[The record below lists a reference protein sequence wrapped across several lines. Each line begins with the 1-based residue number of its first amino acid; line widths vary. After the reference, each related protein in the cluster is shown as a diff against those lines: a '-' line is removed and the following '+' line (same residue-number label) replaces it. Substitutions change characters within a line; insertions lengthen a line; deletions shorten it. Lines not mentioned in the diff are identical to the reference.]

1 MLLPSGENG
10 VHALTPSPRTLACAT
25 LARHAVCHTLFSI
38 RVHLMLIGAC
48 DSMLYPI
55 HGFRQTLADAP
66 GQKKVTRI
74 EIPRITVKVGTTP
87 TGSQW
92 ARIPIPSCKYSGAKS
107 GWPGCTANDCASCC
121 AKIAPLPA
129 HPRINASWWRA
140 MDCIA
145 GCAGNG
151 LPGSCPK
158 GELQFPEPTPGMS
171 SLWSSWLWC
180 DAPRTAEDAAMLA
193 ALPEGRFG
201 DSPHDMPCRTQ
212 PMIRTNIVD
221 QVQLPAD
228 LVPGDYMISWRW
240 DSEQT
245 NQVWQNCADVAIT
258 A

>member
-1 MLLPSGENG
+1 
-10 VHALTPSPRTLACAT
+10 
-25 LARHAVCHTLFSI
+25 
-38 RVHLMLIGAC
+38 
-48 DSMLYPI
+48 MLYPI